1 MTLAFDVTRS
11 APKGVDA
18 LAVPVFTD
26 GPVPRALGLSRGS
39 LAAVGFDGSAAQ
51 IFQVPS
57 ATGPVVVAVGMGA
70 RADLTVHG
78 VRNAAAALAR
88 AVARHEWVATTLADL
103 EPKDGEG
110 RAVGQAIAEG
120 ITMASYRFTKH
131 RSEASNKPD
140 AKNTPKLAKVALV
153 CSAERAASVDK
164 GAQRGAV
171 IGDAVCFAR
180 DLANTSPGHLNA
192 TDMADVAQHVAIK
205 GKLGIEIFDNDTMR
219 EMGMGGMIGVNK
231 GSLEPARMIKLTY
244 QPRQAQGTVALV
256 GKGVMYDSGG
266 ISLKPSDASHA
277 SMKMDMSGAA
287 AVLAAM
293 SVLHITKPRVAV
305 IAYLMCTD
313 NMPSGSALK
322 MGEVMTIRNGKTVE
336 IHNTDAEGRL
346 VLADGLSL
354 AVEENVDAIV
364 DIATLTG
371 ACMAALGMKYAGL
384 LSNNDDWAAQVNTAA
399 SKADERMWRLPLVP
413 EYRKLLDSEVAD
425 MKNIGGPYGGA
436 ITAGLFLQEFVGG
449 KPWAHI
455 DMAGPMRVDGDDGW
469 LSKGATAYGVRTF
482 VELLDAYRPP
492 VS

>member
-11 APKGVDA
+11 SPKGVDA
-18 LAVPVFTD
+18 FAVPVFTD
-26 GPVPRALGLSRGS
+26 GPVPRSLGLSRS
-39 LAAVGFDGSAAQ
+39 ALAAVGFDGSAAQ

-57 ATGPVVVAVGMGA
+57 AAGAVVVAVGMGA
-70 RADLTVHG
+70 RADLTIHG

-88 AVARHEWVATTLADL
+88 AVARHEWVATTLADV
-103 EPKDGEG
+103 ETKDGEG
-110 RAVGQAIAEG
+110 RALGQAIAEG
-120 ITMASYRFTKH
+120 ITMASYRFAKH
-131 RSEASNKPD
+131 RSEASNNPD
-140 AKNTPKLAKVALV
+140 AKNPKLAKITLV

-192 TDMADVAQHVAIK
+192 TDMADVALQVASK
-205 GKLGIEIFDNDTMR
+205 GKLGIQIFDNDTMR

-231 GSLEPARMIKLTY
+231 GSVEPARMIKLTY

-371 ACMAALGMKYAGL
+371 ACMGALGLKYAGL

-399 SKADERMWRLPLVP
+399 SKADERIWRLPLVP

-492 VS
+492 AS